1 MFLHFLKNTFAKPS
15 EHHGI
20 RLWSL
25 LYFTKAQGTLMDPK
39 MDPKI
44 DPTRLILEDPCRL
57 KALQG
62 PSKVQ
67 IGQFSFIDLT
77 TTDKL
82 ENTAWFEVNGTS
94 GCRAII
100 I

>member
-1 MFLHFLKNTFAKPS
+1 MYMHNPHLKFLESSRKYCTIIPGWQKEKYFLHLCF
-15 EHHGI
+15 
-20 RLWSL
+20 
-25 LYFTKAQGTLMDPK
+25 

-44 DPTRLILEDPCRL
+44 DPVRLILEDPCRL

-67 IGQFSFIDLT
+67 IDFFIDLK

-82 ENTAWFEVNGTS
+82 KTV
-94 GCRAII
+94 
-100 I
+100 

>member
-1 MFLHFLKNTFAKPS
+1 MEHVYGHCFTSPRLREPSGTF
-15 EHHGI
+15 
-20 RLWSL
+20 
-25 LYFTKAQGTLMDPK
+25 MDPQI
-39 MDPKI
+39 DPKI

-67 IGQFSFIDLT
+67 IDQFFSIDLKT
-77 TTDKL
+77 MDKL
-82 ENTAWFEVNGTS
+82 RNAAWFEVNRTY